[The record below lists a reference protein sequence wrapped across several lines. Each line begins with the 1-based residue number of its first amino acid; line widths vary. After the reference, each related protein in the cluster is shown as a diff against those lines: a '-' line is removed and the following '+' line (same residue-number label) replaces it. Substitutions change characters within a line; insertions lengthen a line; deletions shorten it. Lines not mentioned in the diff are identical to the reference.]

1 MSEKQKR
8 ALVKGNEAV
17 AMGAIEAGCRFYF
30 GYPITPQNEIPEYMA
45 AHLSDGRGTFIQAE
59 SEIASINM
67 VLGASATGARA
78 MTSSSS
84 PGISLKQEGL
94 SYMAGSEIPG
104 VVVNMSRSGPGLGG
118 ISPSQGDYFQATRG
132 GGHGD
137 YRVFVLAPDSV
148 QECYDLT
155 MLAFDMADKYRNPV
169 LLLGDAMLGQMKESL
184 DPRPYQA
191 TGAFDRSWIL
201 TGARGRPGRFLK
213 SLYLDDGE
221 LTEHNWKLYRKYLKM
236 REDVRYEALRLEDAE
251 LVVVAF
257 GSMARVL
264 KSSVDMAREEGLKVG
279 LIRPITLYPFPE
291 AFIRETS
298 KKVRHLQVMELN
310 TGQMVEDVKLSVE
323 PGARVDFFG
332 LPPGMLPSPDVL
344 LGEIEKVY
352 PSAASAK
359 KERS

>member
-1 MSEKQKR
+1 MSEKKR
-8 ALVKGNEAV
+8 KALVKGNDAV
-17 AMGAIEAGCRFYF
+17 AMGAIEAGCKFYF

-67 VLGASATGARA
+67 LLGAGATGARA

-155 MLAFDMADKYRNPV
+155 MLAFDMAEKYRNPV
-169 LLLGDAMLGQMKESL
+169 LVLGDAMLGQMKESL
-184 DPRPYQA
+184 DPTPYKP
-191 TGAFDRSWIL
+191 TGTFDKSWIL
-201 TGARGRPGRFLK
+201 TGAKDRPPRLLK

-221 LTEHNWKLYRKYLKM
+221 LTEHNWKLYRKYQKM
-236 REDVRYEALRLEDAE
+236 REDVRFEAIGLEDAE

-264 KSSVDMAREEGLKVG
+264 KSSVDMAQGKGLKVG
-279 LIRPITLYPFPE
+279 LIRPITLYPYPE
-291 AFIRETS
+291 AIIRETS
-298 KKVRHLQVMELN
+298 QRIRHFQVMELN
-310 TGQMVEDVKLSVE
+310 TGQMVEDVRLSVD
-323 PGARVDFFG
+323 PGTKVDFFG

-344 LGEIEKVY
+344 LAEIEKVY
-352 PSAASAK
+352 HPAAQ
-359 KERS
+359 EVRS